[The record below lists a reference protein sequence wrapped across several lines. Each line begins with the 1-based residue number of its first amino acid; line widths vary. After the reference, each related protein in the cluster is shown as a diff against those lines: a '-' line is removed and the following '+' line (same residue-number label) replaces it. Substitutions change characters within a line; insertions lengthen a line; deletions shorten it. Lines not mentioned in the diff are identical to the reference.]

1 MKPLPFRSL
10 LRGAIALAAGAVAGL
25 GFRHCQSKQA
35 TSQPALSSAASA
47 TQEQANMTLAAAA
60 EARVTAAAREWFRS
74 LKGAVEH
81 GEFKRLPPAEID
93 RIEALT
99 SGELSLWLDEGR
111 RSGAPHPLMDMLME
125 RWGEVDRPAFV
136 AWMEL
141 LAGQPRPDQ
150 TDMWVSYNRR
160 FDNNPPWFSAAVK
173 VLNRLDP
180 DAVPPKVPG
189 AFEYVDRPTA
199 LTLLLRSPQPPPPP
213 PKPDLATLSP
223 DEAMRWLASNGGNF
237 RELKDVA
244 ERLAKTDRDAALA
257 WAEAMPRHL
266 RERREALQAI
276 LSKGGEDGEWLL
288 QHVPLLLKEDDMKY
302 ALTNSSK
309 LYGTPAGRKSVM
321 EWALQR
327 ERKEERAAGLSMLAD
342 RMPSNSPEEAVSLL
356 GMIGDR
362 AERDLYLTAML
373 KRFGGRDD
381 REKLLTLIESE
392 PGTGRESFGAA
403 SAAQHLAEKKS
414 VKAAIEWADSL
425 PADGRRA
432 AAYAGAWSVWTR
444 QDADAAAA
452 AVLALPA
459 GAERTAAAA
468 SVAGVRGARFPLE
481 ALEWSRTLSPPERA
495 GILPILAEGL
505 RQHHAVE
512 AREEAV
518 QILRMQPA
526 AANEPAFQKAV
537 LGLMPETGT
546 ASGTKA
552 AMLWLDKVPA
562 GSLRRDL
569 IAALQ
574 SAVHG
579 APAEVTAWLEKQP
592 ASERPEPG
600 GR

>member
-1 MKPLPFRSL
+1 MKLPPFRSL
-10 LRGAIALAAGAVAGL
+10 QRSALALFAGAIAGL
-25 GFRHCQSKQA
+25 GFRHCQSGQA
-35 TSQPALSSAASA
+35 VSPSGMQAAA
-47 TQEQANMTLAAAA
+47 GTQEQSNVTLAAASD
-60 EARVTAAAREWFRS
+60 ARITAAARKWFRS
-74 LKGAVEH
+74 LDSAVEH
-81 GEFKRLPPAEID
+81 GRLKQLLPAEID

-99 SGELSLWLDEGR
+99 SGELGLWLEEGR
-111 RSGAPHPLMDMLME
+111 RTKVPHPLMDMLME
-125 RWGEVDRPAFV
+125 RWGELDRPAFV
-136 AWMEL
+136 AWIEML
-141 LAGQPRPDQ
+141 GKQPRVQ
-150 TDMWVSYNRR
+150 SDMSVSYFGNMEPY
-160 FDNNPPWFSAAVK
+160 PPGFTAAVN
-173 VLNRLDP
+173 VLKRLDP
-180 DAVPPKVPG
+180 DAIPPRANGMIEFMPIGTTVKI
-189 AFEYVDRPTA
+189 
-199 LTLLLRSPQPPPPP
+199 LSQSPRTVEP

-223 DEAMRWLASNGGNF
+223 DEAMRWLASHVGNF
-237 RELKDVA
+237 QELNAVVD
-244 ERLAKTDRDAALA
+244 RLAKTDLDTALA

-288 QHVPLLLKEDDMKY
+288 QHVHLLLKEDDMKY

-432 AAYAGAWSVWTR
+432 AAYAGAWSAWAR

-452 AVLALPA
+452 AVLVLPA

-505 RQHHAVE
+505 RQHHAGE

-562 GSLRRDL
+562 GPLRRDL